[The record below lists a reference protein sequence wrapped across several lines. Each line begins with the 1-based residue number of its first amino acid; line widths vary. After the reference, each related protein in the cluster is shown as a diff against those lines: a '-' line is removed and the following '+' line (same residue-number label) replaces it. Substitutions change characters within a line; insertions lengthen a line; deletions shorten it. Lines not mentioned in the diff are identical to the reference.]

1 LSGQPPPSIQ
11 DTSGATTQTTPTS
24 TTTTTT
30 TSAHTPS
37 PPPPTASAQSSTSTG
52 QFSHGEH
59 GQTRK
64 YEEYAYVLDFTPR
77 GKSITVRGR
86 EGVIIQAIGEERL
99 TLLELLGIANA
110 TVDVGDRLYIGRE
123 GREKVSSVLGRLEYN
138 DISQTAKNELPNI
151 VEKIVV
157 ANEKRFVNYINVS
170 QPITPR
176 IHALEL
182 IPGIGKTYMM
192 TIIKER
198 DKRKFENFADLQT
211 RVGLRDPAKLVAKRI
226 LEEVMGQARMNL
238 FVRK

>member
-1 LSGQPPPSIQ
+1 LSGQSP
-11 DTSGATTQTTPTS
+11 
-24 TTTTTT
+24 
-30 TSAHTPS
+30 PS
-37 PPPPTASAQSSTSTG
+37 PPTAPSTQNTADTG
-52 QFSHGEH
+52 HYSQAEH
-59 GQTRK
+59 SQARK

-86 EGVIIQAIGEERL
+86 EGVIIQALGEERL
-99 TLLELLGIANA
+99 TLLELLGIPNA
-110 TVDVGDRLYIGRE
+110 TVEIGERLYIGRE
-123 GREKVSSVLGRLEYN
+123 TREKVSSVLGRLEYN
-138 DISQTAKNELPNI
+138 DISQSAKNELANI
-151 VEKIVV
+151 IEKVVV
-157 ANEKRFVNYINVS
+157 ANEKRFVNYINNA

-198 DKRKFENFADLQT
+198 DKKKFENFSDLQN

-226 LEEVMGQARMNL
+226 IEEIMGQARMNL

>member
-1 LSGQPPPSIQ
+1 MSGQPPQ
-11 DTSGATTQTTPTS
+11 
-24 TTTTTT
+24 
-30 TSAHTPS
+30 S
-37 PPPPTASAQSSTSTG
+37 PPAASSTQNTADAGHYSPAE
-52 QFSHGEH
+52 QHS
-59 GQTRK
+59 QPRK

-99 TLLELLGIANA
+99 TLLELLGIPNS
-110 TVDVGDRLYIGRE
+110 TVEIGERLYIGRE
-123 GREKVSSVLGRLEYN
+123 AREKVSSVLGRLEYN
-138 DISQTAKNELPNI
+138 DISQAAKNELANI
-151 VEKIVV
+151 IEKVV
-157 ANEKRFVNYINVS
+157 IANEKRFVNYINNA

-198 DKRKFENFADLQT
+198 DKKKFETFSDLQS

-226 LEEVMGQARMNL
+226 IDEIMGQARMNL
-238 FVRK
+238 FARK

>member
-1 LSGQPPPSIQ
+1 LSGQQPP
-11 DTSGATTQTTPTS
+11 
-24 TTTTTT
+24 
-30 TSAHTPS
+30 
-37 PPPPTASAQSSTSTG
+37 PPPPTPPSTQDATAAG
-52 QFSHGEH
+52 NFSQGEH
-59 GQTRK
+59 GQPRK

-99 TLLELLGIANA
+99 TLLELLGIQNA
-110 TVDVGDRLYIGRE
+110 TVEIGERLYIGRE

-138 DISQTAKNELPNI
+138 AISQAAKNELANI
-151 VEKIVV
+151 IEKVVV
-157 ANEKRFVNYINVS
+157 ANEKRFVNYINNA

-198 DKRKFENFADLQT
+198 DKKKFENFSDLQT
-211 RVGLRDPAKLVAKRI
+211 RVGLRDPAKLISKRI
-226 LEEVMGQARMNL
+226 IEEIMGQARMNL

>member
-1 LSGQPPPSIQ
+1 MSGQQPPPTPAPSTQ
-11 DTSGATTQTTPTS
+11 DATT
-24 TTTTTT
+24 
-30 TSAHTPS
+30 
-37 PPPPTASAQSSTSTG
+37 TAAG
-52 QFSHGEH
+52 HFSQGEH
-59 GQTRK
+59 GQPRK

-99 TLLELLGIANA
+99 TLLELLGIPNT
-110 TVDVGDRLYIGRE
+110 TVEIGERLYIGRE
-123 GREKVSSVLGRLEYN
+123 GREKVSSVLGRLEYTA
-138 DISQTAKNELPNI
+138 ISQAAKNELANI
-151 VEKIVV
+151 IEKVVV
-157 ANEKRFVNYINVS
+157 ANEKRFVNYINNA

-198 DKRKFENFADLQT
+198 DKKKFENFSDLQA
-211 RVGLRDPAKLVAKRI
+211 RVGLRDPAKLISKRI
-226 LEEVMGQARMNL
+226 IEEIMGQARMNL

>member
-1 LSGQPPPSIQ
+1 LSGQPPPTQ
-11 DTSGATTQTTPTS
+11 DAATG
-24 TTTTTT
+24 
-30 TSAHTPS
+30 HY
-37 PPPPTASAQSSTSTG
+37 
-52 QFSHGEH
+52 SHGEH
-59 GQTRK
+59 GQPRK

-99 TLLELLGIANA
+99 TLLELLGVQNAN
-110 TVDVGDRLYIGRE
+110 VEIGERLYIGRE
-123 GREKVSSVLGRLEYN
+123 GRDKVASVLGRLEYN
-138 DISQTAKNELPNI
+138 DISQTAKNELSNI

-157 ANEKRFVNYINVS
+157 ANEKRFVEYMNMS

-198 DKRKFENFADLQT
+198 DKKKFENFADLQS

-226 LEEVMGQARMNL
+226 IEEIMGQARMNL

>member
-1 LSGQPPPSIQ
+1 MSGQPPATNDPAAS
-11 DTSGATTQTTPTS
+11 SGQYGHDHS
-24 TTTTTT
+24 
-30 TSAHTPS
+30 
-37 PPPPTASAQSSTSTG
+37 G
-52 QFSHGEH
+52 QP
-59 GQTRK
+59 RK
-64 YEEYAYVLDFTPR
+64 YEEYAHVLDFTPR

-99 TLLELLGIANA
+99 TLLELLGVQNAN
-110 TVDVGDRLYIGRE
+110 VDIGERLYIGRE
-123 GREKVSSVLGRLEYN
+123 GRDKVASVLGRLEYN
-138 DISQTAKNELPNI
+138 DISQSAKNELPTI
-151 VEKIVV
+151 AEKIVA
-157 ANEKRFVNYINVS
+157 ANDKRFIDYINMS

-198 DKRKFENFADLQT
+198 DKKKFESFADLQA

-226 LEEVMGQARMNL
+226 IEEIMGQARMNL

>member
-1 LSGQPPPSIQ
+1 LSGQPQS
-11 DTSGATTQTTPTS
+11 TPDAAAGHYS
-24 TTTTTT
+24 
-30 TSAHTPS
+30 
-37 PPPPTASAQSSTSTG
+37 QG
-52 QFSHGEH
+52 DH
-59 GQTRK
+59 GQPRK

-99 TLLELLGIANA
+99 TLLELLGVQNT
-110 TVDVGDRLYIGRE
+110 TVDLGERLYIGRE
-123 GREKVSSVLGRLEYN
+123 GRDKVASVLGRLEYN
-138 DISQTAKNELPNI
+138 DVSQAAKNELPPI

-157 ANEKRFVNYINVS
+157 ANEKRFVEYINMS

-198 DKRKFENFADLQT
+198 EKKKFENFADLQS
-211 RVGLRDPAKLVAKRI
+211 RVGLREPAKLVAKRI
-226 LEEVMGQARMNL
+226 IEEIMGQARMNL

>member
-1 LSGQPPPSIQ
+1 MESSGHVDHGQP
-11 DTSGATTQTTPTS
+11 
-24 TTTTTT
+24 
-30 TSAHTPS
+30 
-37 PPPPTASAQSSTSTG
+37 
-52 QFSHGEH
+52 
-59 GQTRK
+59 RK
-64 YEEYAYVLDFTPR
+64 YEEHAYVLDFTPR

-99 TLLELLGIANA
+99 TLLELLGVQNVA
-110 TVDVGDRLYIGRE
+110 VDIGERLYIGRE
-123 GREKVSSVLGRLEYN
+123 GRDKVSSVLGRLEYN
-138 DISQTAKNELPNI
+138 DVSQAAKNELPSI

-157 ANEKRFVNYINVS
+157 ANEKRFVDYINMS

-198 DKRKFENFADLQT
+198 DKKKFENFVDVQT
-211 RVGLRDPAKLVAKRI
+211 RVGLREPAKLVAKRI
-226 LEEVMGQARMNL
+226 IEEIMGQARMNL

>member
-1 LSGQPPPSIQ
+1 MSGQPPSVP
-11 DTSGATTQTTPTS
+11 DAAPG
-24 TTTTTT
+24 
-30 TSAHTPS
+30 HY
-37 PPPPTASAQSSTSTG
+37 
-52 QFSHGEH
+52 SHGEH
-59 GQTRK
+59 GQLRK

-86 EGVIIQAIGEERL
+86 EGVIIQCIGEERL
-99 TLLELLGIANA
+99 TLLELLGVQNAN
-110 TVDVGDRLYIGRE
+110 VEIGERLYIGRE
-123 GREKVSSVLGRLEYN
+123 GRDKVASVLGRLEYN
-138 DISQTAKNELPNI
+138 DVSQTSKNELPTI

-157 ANEKRFVNYINVS
+157 ANEKRFVDYINMS

-198 DKRKFENFADLQT
+198 DKKKFENFADLQT
-211 RVGLRDPAKLVAKRI
+211 RVGLREPAKLVAKRI
-226 LEEVMGQARMNL
+226 IEEIMGQARMNL

>member
-1 LSGQPPPSIQ
+1 MSGQPPPTR
-11 DTSGATTQTTPTS
+11 DAATG
-24 TTTTTT
+24 
-30 TSAHTPS
+30 HY
-37 PPPPTASAQSSTSTG
+37 
-52 QFSHGEH
+52 SHGEH
-59 GQTRK
+59 GQPRK

-99 TLLELLGIANA
+99 TLLELLGVQNAN
-110 TVDVGDRLYIGRE
+110 VEIGERLYIGRE
-123 GREKVSSVLGRLEYN
+123 GRDKVASVLGRLEYN
-138 DISQTAKNELPNI
+138 DISQTAKNELSNI

-157 ANEKRFVNYINVS
+157 ANEKRFVEYMNMS

-198 DKRKFENFADLQT
+198 DKKKFENFADLQS

-226 LEEVMGQARMNL
+226 IEEIMGQARMNL